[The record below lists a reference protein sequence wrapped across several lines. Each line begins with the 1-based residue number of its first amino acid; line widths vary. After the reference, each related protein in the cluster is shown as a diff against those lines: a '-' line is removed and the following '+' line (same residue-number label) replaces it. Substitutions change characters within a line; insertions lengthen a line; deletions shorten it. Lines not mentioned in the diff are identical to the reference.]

1 MKELKK
7 INLNAYGVKEIALF
21 SGKSQKEIISF
32 DVGRYN
38 NIKFK
43 TLNLYGEEYET
54 TGARLEYI
62 SLKNEIVNAR
72 KVNLKRKDNFIV
84 KIEEYNYL
92 TNNKKLYINIDEEE
106 IIIKELE
113 ETSEEF
119 YKGENRINKNY
130 QFDNLNIGI
139 YDLKIFTIN
148 EDELKKMTYR
158 ERERYRIEDINEK
171 IEEYQKIIDERG
183 ILKINKAVENLKTL
197 LKNGSVAMGY
207 KYELEEKNTFKISIY
222 NRTEK
227 SAERLQYLKN
237 YEYLKKNYAIDT
249 YSENYGAS
257 VLFQKLGI
265 DLYKVDIETILKGS
279 KKCLK

>member
-1 MKELKK
+1 MEELKK
-7 INLNAYGVKEIALF
+7 INLNAYEVREIALF

-32 DVGRYN
+32 DVGSYS

-43 TLNLYGEEYET
+43 TLSLYGEEYET

-72 KVNLKRKDNFIV
+72 KVNLKRKENFIV

-92 TNNKKLYINIDEEE
+92 TNDKKLYINIDEEE
-106 IIIKELE
+106 ITIKELD
-113 ETSEEF
+113 ETSEEIF
-119 YKGENRINKNY
+119 KGEKRISKNY
-130 QFDNLNIGI
+130 QVDNLKI
-139 YDLKIFTIN
+139 DLSVLNSFTIN

-158 ERERYRIEDINEK
+158 ERERYRIEDINQK
-171 IEEYQKIIDERG
+171 IEDYQKIINETKKTK
-183 ILKINKAVENLKTL
+183 LNKTIENLKTL
-197 LKNGSVAMGY
+197 LKNGSVAIGY
-207 KYELEEKNTFKISIY
+207 RYELEEKNTFKISIY

-237 YEYLKKNYAIDT
+237 YEYLKKNFEIDT
-249 YSENYGAS
+249 YGENYGAS

-265 DLYKVDIETILKGS
+265 DLYKVDIESIVKGS
-279 KKCLK
+279 KNA

>member
-7 INLNAYGVKEIALF
+7 ISLNAYGVREIALY
-21 SGKSQKEIISF
+21 SGKSQKEIICF
-32 DVGRYN
+32 NVGNNN

-43 TLNLYGEEYET
+43 TLSFYGDEYET
-54 TGARLEYI
+54 TGAALGYI

-106 IIIKELE
+106 ITIKELE

-119 YKGENRINKNY
+119 YKGEKRINKNY
-130 QFDNLNIGI
+130 QVDNL
-139 YDLKIFTIN
+139 KIDISVLNLFTIN

-158 ERERYRIEDINEK
+158 EYNLYKIEDINEK
-171 IEEYQKIIDERG
+171 IEDYQQYINETKRTT
-183 ILKINKAVENLKTL
+183 LNKAVENLKTL
-197 LKNGSVAMGY
+197 KKNGIVATGQ
-207 KYELEEKNTFKISIY
+207 KFELEEKNTFKISIY

-237 YEYLKKNYAIDT
+237 YEYLKKNFEIDT
-249 YSENYGAS
+249 YSEKYGAS

-265 DLYKVDIETILKGS
+265 DLYKVDIETIVKGS
-279 KKCLK
+279 KNV